1 MEGTVALDDIVYSA
15 RGGCH
20 ASKEVPEEGAG
31 AALIAKGPAAALGE
45 RGHGPALL
53 AASPL
58 PAEKPAGSFAAE
70 LVLGLLAIIVAALA
84 AAGGWYCLRQRGLA
98 RGAPAESSA
107 PQGFDNITFRDVR
120 PRRGAPWPAPGQR
133 PGSAFR
139 KLSKCRQA
147 APAPG
152 RASATGRC
160 KGLCPYRVGAAG
172 DPELRGGRE
181 TLLLPP
187 GSGRAKRRGCRA
199 PPAPQ
204 RAAAATIL
212 ILPEPPP
219 EPQAR
224 EAARA
229 AGSVPRSPCRA
240 KTGPR
245 RGRGAPGRAG
255 GSAGWARRGPA
266 LSTAYRNPSP
276 SSTGQGHSVS
286 SAQRGGRGLR
296 GRAGRRHR
304 LLAPAQGRAPSSQ
317 SSHSSSRPRLRGAR
331 PGAPAPPEPHCC
343 LCYLHP
349 LGKSGFIFCNVNFLH
364 QDAVTCPYFD
374 RRRQRE
380 FLASSAEQGPGPQG
394 WGVPC
399 GTRAPSHTPD

>member
-20 ASKEVPEEGAG
+20 ASKEVPEAGAG
-31 AALIAKGPAAALGE
+31 AALTAKGPAAALGE
-45 RGHGPALL
+45 LGHAPALL

-70 LVLGLLAIIVAALA
+70 VVLGLLAIIVAALA

-120 PRRGAPWPAPGQR
+120 PRRGAPRAAPGQR
-133 PGSAFR
+133 FPKA
-139 KLSKCRQA
+139 QQM
-147 APAPG
+147 PAGCP
-152 RASATGRC
+152 RARPASATGRC
-160 KGLCPYRVGAAG
+160 KGLCPCRVGAAG

-181 TLLLPP
+181 MLLLPS

-199 PPAPQ
+199 LPAPQ

-229 AGSVPRSPCRA
+229 AGLVPRSPCRA

-245 RGRGAPGRAG
+245 RGRGAPGRVG

-296 GRAGRRHR
+296 GRAGHRHR

-317 SSHSSSRPRLRGAR
+317 SSHSSSRPRPRQ
-331 PGAPAPPEPHCC
+331 EPRCC
-343 LCYLHP
+343 LRYLHP

-364 QDAVTCPYFD
+364 QDAVTCPCFD

-380 FLASSAEQGPGPQG
+380 FLASSAKQGPGPQG

-399 GTRAPSHTPD
+399 GRRAPSHTPD